1 LPLRELS
8 VNVPND
14 NFAVSNLPRDA
25 IVEVPAQADA
35 GDVHPFLDR

>member
-1 LPLRELS
+1 MGDVS
-8 VNVPND
+8 VMRITKD
-14 NFAVSNLPRDA
+14 FAVSNLPRDA